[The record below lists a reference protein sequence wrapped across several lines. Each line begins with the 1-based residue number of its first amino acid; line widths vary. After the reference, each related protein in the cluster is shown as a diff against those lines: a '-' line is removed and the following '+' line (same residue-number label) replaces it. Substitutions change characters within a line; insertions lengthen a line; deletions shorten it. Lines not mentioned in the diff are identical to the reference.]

1 MHILFC
7 FFKLKKNKTK
17 NLICIYNYLI
27 NGLYVM
33 NSQFANYSIS
43 WHWIKSENIATY
55 DLLYTRFLISALS

>member
-1 MHILFC
+1 MHILF
-7 FFKLKKNKTK
+7 FFLNSKNQKKT
-17 NLICIYNYLI
+17 LICIYNYLI